1 MVRYLLFVS
10 MCFPL
15 ISACSAPENS
25 SASYNRSEMN
35 VAQRTVKAKIV
46 SKRSVTV
53 SGASGVGETAG
64 AATGYIAGS
73 TMGDSGAE
81 NAIGAVIGTVVGA
94 TVGTAIEN
102 QAQSVEATE
111 YILESDVTGLLTIIM
126 TDASFPKGAF
136 VYVSLGSPPKIMS
149 VAE

>member
-1 MVRYLLFVS
+1 MVRVLLFIS
-10 MCFPL
+10 ICFPF
-15 ISACSAPENS
+15 ISACSVPENS